1 MIRTAVLVGLAA
13 CAAQHSNPAPATP
26 AAMQQPNATA
36 PAPTFTGELVPLD
49 GGPL

>member
-1 MIRTAVLVGLAA
+1 
-13 CAAQHSNPAPATP
+13 
-26 AAMQQPNATA
+26 MQQPNATA